1 MPVETSASVAATG
14 ALAHF
19 TRAELMVPHLRG
31 AEPASII
38 HELAR
43 ALQAEG
49 FVPDLLPFYHAA
61 LNQELMA
68 NSGLDYGIAIPHA
81 RLGGITRL
89 QFALGR
95 TPDPIPWCS
104 RSASPAQLIFLL
116 AVPATDAARYLHL
129 LASLARLGQQRDL
142 LAELR
147 KAPDPTSMYRVLE
160 KVKIRLI

>member
-1 MPVETSASVAATG
+1 MEIPASVAPLG

-19 TRAELMVPHLRG
+19 TRVELMLPRLLG
-31 AEPASII
+31 TEPASII

-43 ALQAEG
+43 ALQSEG

-81 RLGGITRL
+81 RLGGITQL

-95 TPDPIPWCS
+95 TPEPVPWGS
-104 RSASPAQLIFLL
+104 RSANPAQLIFLL

-129 LASLARLGQQRDL
+129 LASLARLRQEPGL

-147 KAPDPTSMYRVLE
+147 KAPDPESMYQVLE
-160 KVKIRLI
+160 QVKIRLI